1 MSAVSCAVGRSIINA
16 SFAPMDEDIVRL
28 HSWDCWKDYLRE
40 IRLGYFLLV
49 VDIDV
54 CDQGGS

>member
-1 MSAVSCAVGRSIINA
+1 MSAVSRAVGRSIINA
-16 SFAPMDEDIVRL
+16 SFASMDEDIVRL
-28 HSWDCWKDYLRE
+28 HSWDCWKDYLCE
-40 IRLGYFLLV
+40 TRLDYFLLV